1 MISTALLLISAALSM
16 QASDTTRAS
25 RETFQRC
32 LGTFVDGAIRERKPA
47 AEFDAAFP
55 QACAAEEQAFRRAII
70 ARDTATRATRAG
82 AEDAAN
88 LEVEDARFNFNDRF
102 QAAQPVQHAAAAPTP
117 AAGAPAQPAVAAQT
131 ASHTT
136 GAAQPAAQPH

>member
-1 MISTALLLISAALSM
+1 MISTALLLVSAALSM

-25 RETFQRC
+25 REVFQHC

-102 QAAQPVQHAAAAPTP
+102 QAAQPVQHAAATP
-117 AAGAPAQPAVAAQT
+117 APGAAAQPAVAAQT
-131 ASHTT
+131 ASHAT

>member
-16 QASDTTRAS
+16 QASDTTRAA
-25 RETFQRC
+25 REAFQRC
-32 LGTFVDGAIRERKPA
+32 LGTFVDGAIRERKPV

-70 ARDTATRATRAG
+70 ARDNASRATRAG

-102 QAAQPVQHAAAAPTP
+102 QAAQPVQHAAAAPAP
-117 AAGAPAQPAVAAQT
+117 AAAATQTASQATGAAQT
-131 ASHTT
+131 A
-136 GAAQPAAQPH
+136 AQPH